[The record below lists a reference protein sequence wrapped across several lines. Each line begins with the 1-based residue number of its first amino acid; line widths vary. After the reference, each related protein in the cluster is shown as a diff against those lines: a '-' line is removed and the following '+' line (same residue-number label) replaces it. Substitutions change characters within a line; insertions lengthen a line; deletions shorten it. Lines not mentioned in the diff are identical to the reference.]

1 MKKDG
6 TSVVSPWEVL
16 WVREGVLLGC
26 GGVILVPLQR
36 DSLMCQPAASTPLF
50 LEGVHGLAAYSALF
64 CLYN

>member
-36 DSLMCQPAASTPLF
+36 DLQVSMAVSHLMWVLRIE
-50 LEGVHGLAAYSALF
+50 L
-64 CLYN
+64 